1 MIYLTYNDL
10 PSGIYYSQVTDV
22 VNYLNSIQTKEKV
35 RLVAFISI
43 RGFFTNRKKIKDK
56 LPDSVVLPM
65 APGISR
71 WKWNTIPL
79 TLLKLVGASDKIMA
93 RGPFA
98 AAMALSLKQKGKIK
112 KVIFDARG
120 AYKAELNEYDVVND
134 EILKHQ
140 IAHLEQDV
148 LRRSDAI
155 LSVSNALVNYWK
167 SEYNFNSD
175 KHVVIPCTLSN
186 DFIFDFPREYEL
198 KNFKTDAGFNPDD
211 VVMVYSGSSAGW
223 QSFSLVENLM
233 DTIMSK
239 NSKVKL
245 LWLTH
250 DLNTNSEFVNKYKNR
265 IKTNW
270 LKPADVRKYLLAAD
284 YGILYREDSDTNKV
298 ASPVKFAEYLSCGLN
313 VVISEQLG
321 DFSAFVKNHN
331 CGLVGE
337 AHLDLEQLTYNQKK
351 ANHELA
357 MNFLIK
363 NHFTKEY
370 LSLLD

>member
-22 VNYLNSIQTKEKV
+22 VNYLNAIQSKEKV
-35 RLVAFISI
+35 RLVALISI
-43 RGFFTNRKKIKDK
+43 RNFFANRKKIKDK
-56 LPDSVVLPM
+56 LPDSIVLPM

-71 WKWNTIPL
+71 WKWNTTPL

-120 AYKAELNEYDVVND
+120 AYKAELNEYDVVDD

-155 LSVSNALVNYWK
+155 LSVSNALVDYWK
-167 SEYNFNSD
+167 REYNFNSD
-175 KHVVIPCTLSN
+175 KHVVIPCTLSK
-186 DFIFDFPREYEL
+186 DFVFDFPPEYEL
-198 KNFKTDAGFNPDD
+198 KNYKTEIGFKEDD
-211 VVMVYSGSSAGW
+211 TVMVYSGSSAGW

-233 DTIMSK
+233 DNIMSK
-239 NSKVKL
+239 NQNVKL

-250 DLNTNSEFVNKYKNR
+250 DLNSQSEFVNKFKDR

-284 YGILYREDSDTNKV
+284 YGIMYREDSDTNKV

-321 DFSAFVKNHN
+321 DFSEFVKRNN
-331 CGLVGE
+331 CGMVGE
-337 AHLDLEQLTYNQKK
+337 SNLNLEKVSYNQKK
-351 ANHELA
+351 TNHELA
-357 MNFLIK
+357 INYLVK
-363 NHFTKEY
+363 NHYTKEY